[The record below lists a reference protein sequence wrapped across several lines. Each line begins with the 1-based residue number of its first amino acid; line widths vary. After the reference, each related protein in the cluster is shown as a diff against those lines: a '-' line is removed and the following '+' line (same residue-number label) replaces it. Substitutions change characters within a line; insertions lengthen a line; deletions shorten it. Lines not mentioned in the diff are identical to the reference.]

1 MTCDDFLPRGVIFIL
16 LRKMLM
22 PIILIVAWTGV
33 SLGAYFKFS
42 YNEKARIEYVTELA
56 MKIEEEVAQIEAE
69 EEAAKKAE
77 EELERKEI
85 EKALANKNRGNATS
99 RGGSRTDR
107 ASSNVV
113 YYEDLGLN
121 VADYEIEMLERIVQA
136 EAGGSGYD
144 GMLAVANV
152 VLNRVKYER
161 FPNTVEEVIF
171 AQKQFTPI
179 SDGRYYTVKVSDTAK
194 QVVEDALNG
203 ARILDEDALY
213 FCTPT
218 APGKGWFETSL
229 RKITYIAPHNFYG
242 YY

>member
-1 MTCDDFLPRGVIFIL
+1 VIFIL
-16 LRKMLM
+16 LRKIAL
-22 PIILIVAWTGV
+22 PIALIVAWVGV
-33 SLGAYFKFS
+33 TLVAYFKFNE
-42 YNEKARIEYVTELA
+42 NEKARIEYVTEIA
-56 MKIEEEVAQIEAE
+56 MKFEGDIARIEAME
-69 EEAAKKAE
+69 EEAKRLAE
-77 EELERKEI
+77 EIELKEQERERA
-85 EKALANKNRGNATS
+85 EAAAKASRGNATS

-113 YYEDLGLN
+113 YYEELGID

-179 SDGRYYTVKVSDTAK
+179 SDGRYYTVTVSDTAK
-194 QVVEDALNG
+194 QVVADALNG

>member
-1 MTCDDFLPRGVIFIL
+1 MV
-16 LRKMLM
+16 
-22 PIILIVAWTGV
+22 
-33 SLGAYFKFS
+33 AYFKFS
-42 YNEKARIEYVTELA
+42 ENEKVRVEYVTEIA
-56 MKIEEEVAQIEAE
+56 MKFEEDIARIEAME
-69 EEAAKKAE
+69 EEAKRLAE
-77 EELERKEI
+77 EIELKEEERER
-85 EKALANKNRGNATS
+85 AAAAANASRGNATS
-99 RGGSRTDR
+99 RGGSRIDR

-179 SDGRYYTVKVSDTAK
+179 SDGRYYTVTVSDTAK
-194 QVVEDALNG
+194 QVVADALNG